1 MVVTVDGEQPETFV
15 AGDALLIRQG
25 TACTLEFRG
34 PFRKVFLTH
43 DGTAGSYV
51 P

>member
-1 MVVTVDGEQPETFV
+1 VTVDGRLPETFA
-15 AGDALLIRQG
+15 AGDALVIRQG

-43 DGTAGSYV
+43 DGS
-51 P
+51 